1 MDGNIVDS
9 PLSVATVQQAVNLKH
24 SHDNKATLDKFG
36 VSGGQPTFN
45 GNPIEGKQGERGEQG
60 IPGVPGVPG
69 ADGSPGRDGI
79 DGHDGAPGVDGQ
91 PGEKGDPGVGVP
103 VGGATGQVLAKRTEA
118 DHDTEWVNP
127 GGTGGGIPEAPANG
141 TLYGR
146 KDKQWEPVPKTH
158 TAAAELLFFGVDDNG
173 NPVASHTA
181 PTTEQVI
188 MPITHIPAN
197 PGVWTDVRTFTID
210 ESMHGAE
217 FDFIPETSFTAKFW
231 VRSDMA
237 RTGALFRLR
246 ATNARTSESLAIG
259 TASVNLG
266 QTGDLQPVIITG
278 IYETPAVVLAEDIR
292 MTLQVQSPLF
302 GVQIGLF
309 SIPPSEISYL
319 SRLISGGVGVT
330 EHSKLTGLGYVESGH
345 TGFASTEYVDT
356 SIQAAIIDSWA
367 GVY

>member
-1 MDGNIVDS
+1 MAGVDS
-9 PLSVATVQQAVNLKH
+9 PVSVSDAQRAVNLA
-24 SHDNKATLDKFG
+24 NKLPFDGDGTKFL
-36 VSGGQPTFN
+36 N
-45 GNPIEGKQGERGEQG
+45 DAGEFTT
-60 IPGVPGVPG
+60 P
-69 ADGSPGRDGI
+69 
-79 DGHDGAPGVDGQ
+79 
-91 PGEKGDPGVGVP
+91 
-103 VGGATGQVLAKRTEA
+103 
-118 DHDTEWVNP
+118 P
-127 GGTGGGIPEAPANG
+127 GGG
-141 TLYGR
+141 
-146 KDKQWEPVPKTH
+146 
-158 TAAAELLFFGVDDNG
+158 TAAAELLFFGVDDVG

-181 PTTEQVI
+181 PDAPQTI
-188 MPITHIPAN
+188 MPITHISAN
-197 PGVWTDVRTFTID
+197 PGVWHDILTFTID

-246 ATNARTSESLAIG
+246 AKNARTSESLAVG

-309 SIPPSEISYL
+309 SVPPNEISYL

-330 EHSKLTGLGYVESGH
+330 EHPKLTGLGYVESGH